1 MQQILKRLDL
11 IKTCIALEDE
21 ELIELQVCKI
31 KSLDYD
37 NNIANILHKLEMN
50 DFSDAVSA
58 IENYIN
64 KQSGLI
70 PYEDKEA
77 QGLKLELKVLER
89 KLQNLTEQKNDCII
103 DIDDFNREYSL
114 KLGAVTLKILHLREE
129 MLYQQVIVKE
139 QAFQSRKEEYDKA
152 KGEVENIKK
161 QIEELEGQLE
171 NLDEFSD
178 EYDEHYAQY
187 QKLNETLNEK
197 ELELNKKRK
206 EAKRAK
212 EELDSDPVNE
222 EYKEAK
228 EDSETFEKE
237 HEEVKAEESYDLNT
251 EQLKELKALY
261 RKACRLCHP
270 DIVADELKDQAHK
283 IMSELNAAKKKNNL
297 EKVKEILYSLQSRER
312 FDTASDTIYDK
323 DLLKTKIINIKNKI
337 ELLQTEI
344 HDLEISE
351 AYKIIKGIDDRNEYF
366 DEVNSQLVE
375 ELEQLEKELR
385 QLKNPLNITL

>member
-114 KLGAVTLKILHLREE
+114 KLGSVTLKILHLREE

-139 QAFQSRKEEYDKA
+139 QAFKAKKEEYDKA

-178 EYDEHYAQY
+178 EYDQHYAQY
-187 QKLNETLNEK
+187 QKLNEALNEK
-197 ELELNKKRK
+197 EQELNKKRK
-206 EAKRAK
+206 AAKRAK

-385 QLKNPLNITL
+385 QL